1 MGLFELL
8 LYLALIGFALWL
20 IVTLIP
26 MEPVFKQAIVG
37 IVVLVVVF
45 WVVRMLLGAGPNIR
59 IGG

>member
-8 LYLALIGFALWL
+8 LYLALIGFVLWL

-37 IVVLVVVF
+37 IVLIIVLF
-45 WVVRMLLGAGPNIR
+45 WVVRMLLGDGPSVR
-59 IGG
+59 FR